1 MRRRKGIGILF
12 DVYKAISDGTRRKIL
27 DLLKDK
33 DMTVGQITEHFNI
46 SQPSISQHLAI
57 LKNCG
62 LIESSKDGKYIIYSL
77 NLTIFQELLGW
88 VIDFNNKK
96 EHDEK

>member
-1 MRRRKGIGILF
+1 MF
-12 DVYKAISDGTRRKIL
+12 DVYKAISDETRRKIL

-33 DMTVGQITEHFNI
+33 DMTVGQIAEHFNI

-57 LKNCG
+57 LKNSG
-62 LIESSKDGKYIIYSL
+62 LIESSRDGKYIIYSL

-88 VIDFNNKK
+88 IINFNNKK
-96 EHDEK
+96 EYDKK

>member
-1 MRRRKGIGILF
+1 MF

-27 DLLKDK
+27 DLLKEK

-62 LIESSKDGKYIIYSL
+62 LIECSKDGKYIIYSL

-88 VIDFNNKK
+88 VINFNNKK

>member
-1 MRRRKGIGILF
+1 MF
-12 DVYKAISDGTRRKIL
+12 DVYKAISDETRRKIL
-27 DLLKDK
+27 ELLKEK
-33 DMTVGQITEHFNI
+33 DMTVGQITEHFHI

-62 LIESSKDGKYIIYSL
+62 LIESSRNGKYIIYSL

-88 VIDFNNKK
+88 VINFNNKK